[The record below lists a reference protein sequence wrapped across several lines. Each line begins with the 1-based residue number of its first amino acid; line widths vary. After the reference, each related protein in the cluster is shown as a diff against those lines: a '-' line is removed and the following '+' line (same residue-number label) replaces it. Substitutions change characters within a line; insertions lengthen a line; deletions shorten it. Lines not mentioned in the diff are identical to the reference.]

1 MSGDVNE
8 ELVKAAA
15 NGDIQKCEEIL
26 KRPDASR
33 DGVFA
38 GHTALHAASQNGHQE
53 VIKLLLVH
61 KVDTEIEVR
70 RPGGREAGREGT
82 LRGKWMVCDGA
93 FRDPRQAAA
102 VFTAHSSPD
111 ATFRGRMKSV

>member
-1 MSGDVNE
+1 MPPAERLTALLKKLFDSQVSGDVNE

-70 RPGGREAGREGT
+70 LRERGGAGG
-82 LRGKWMVCDGA
+82 LYCDE
-93 FRDPRQAAA
+93 
-102 VFTAHSSPD
+102 V
-111 ATFRGRMKSV
+111 